1 MTEPTPQ
8 KLSDNL
14 KLKEVTTGEG
24 PPSGCTPDGTRSDIT
39 EPGETRPADGKVVL
53 VDFGAANEFIST
65 ATGTFVG
72 KHSFISPEQL
82 RGKATTQ
89 SDIYAFGCTLY
100 FLLVG
105 HEPD

>member
-1 MTEPTPQ
+1 MKAISQ
-8 KLSDNL
+8 LSI
-14 KLKEVTTGEG
+14 G
-24 PPSGCTPDGTRSDIT
+24 
-39 EPGETRPADGKVVL
+39 
-53 VDFGAANEFIST
+53 DFGAANEFIGT

-72 KHSFISPEQL
+72 KHSFIAPEQL

-105 HEPD
+105 HEPDALATSTPREEHNLH